1 MFKCLAVFTFLLVIA
16 QKPLPMYGYGQPS
29 QAQDATEKPCPNAQ
43 PVAITE
49 VEKDNAEN
57 ALKYAY
63 YKAHPKEYLKAAIA
77 PANASNW
84 ILACLGIIG
93 AVVGIGTLRVVGRQI
108 TNTMRSDR
116 AWLVVEKAELVAG
129 DPSQP
134 DQVFVQ
140 CAVKNYGKTVARV
153 LGMNASWGIGPVNSP
168 GKTWDDSLF
177 ALAKNVRS
185 KWTFL
190 PGTIS
195 AMHSPVQRF
204 IAKAGSKVTLGFQPG
219 ETQFIHGVIFYWD
232 AFTKK
237 RRTTR
242 FCFHEYHIDQFGKQK
257 PGFHPIGG
265 PEYNQQT

>member
-1 MFKCLAVFTFLLVIA
+1 MFKCIAVFTLLLAIA
-16 QKPLPMYGYGQPS
+16 QKPLPMYGNGQPR
-29 QAQDATEKPCPNAQ
+29 QTQDTTEKPLTNAQ

-49 VEKDNAEN
+49 ADKDTAEN
-57 ALKYAY
+57 AQKFAY

-84 ILACLGIIG
+84 ILACLAIIG
-93 AVVGIGTLRVVGRQI
+93 AGVGIGTLCVVGMQVN
-108 TNTMRSDR
+108 NTMRSDR
-116 AWLVVEKAELVAG
+116 AWLVVEKAELVEG
-129 DPSQP
+129 NPNQP
-134 DQVFVQ
+134 GQVFVQ

-153 LGMNASWGIGPVNSP
+153 LEMNARWGVGPVNNP
-168 GKTWDDSLF
+168 GKTWDVSLL
-177 ALAKNVRS
+177 ALAKNVHS

-190 PGTIS
+190 AGTTS
-195 AMHSPVQRF
+195 AMHSPVQGFTAR
-204 IAKAGSKVTLGFQPG
+204 AGGKVTVGFQPG
-219 ETQFIHGVIFYWD
+219 ETQFIHGVVFYWD

-242 FCFHEYHIDQFGKQK
+242 FCFHEYHIDQFGKQN